1 MSSPL
6 VAFSPQHTFG
16 EYTGRLSHADVPS
29 PVLAGT
35 EAVSALLELLGHRA
49 AVFRSSVAFG
59 SRTSSLDQLLAS
71 EENGTALLGAIRE
84 LATRPALVHAEPAD
98 DRPRRTDG
106 VLRTEFRGRAT
117 SYALLRVDLQIG
129 SQPLVVVVVEHA
141 DVQAS
146 VATVLRERYGLTER
160 EIEVARELTA
170 GRSVR
175 SVGERL
181 GMSEHTARH
190 HTERVYRK
198 IDVHSRAALGECVR
212 TIEGS
217 FLRQVVAD

>member
-6 VAFSPQHTFG
+6 VAFSPDHMFG
-16 EYTGRLSHADVPS
+16 EYTARPSHAEIS
-29 PVLAGT
+29 SSVLAGT

-59 SRTSSLDQLLAS
+59 SRTRSLDLLVAS

-84 LATRPALVHAEPAD
+84 LASRPAPAHQEQCD

-106 VLRTEFRGRAT
+106 VLRTEFRGRAV

-129 SQPLVVVVVEHA
+129 TQPLVVVVVEHA

-160 EIEVARELTA
+160 EIEVVRELTA

-175 SVGERL
+175 TVGERL

-198 IDVHSRAALGECVR
+198 VDVHSRAALGERVR

-217 FLRQVVAD
+217 FLRQAVAD